1 MNKEEQNKNTTNNSK
16 RPKSQKIVLI
26 GDSNVGKTSIIDQF
40 IENKFGETKPSIGAL
55 HKLKNIKNS
64 SGEDVQLDIWDTAG
78 QEKFK
83 SIVPMYY
90 KGSKGIIIVYDI
102 TSKDSFEG
110 AKKWIADIEANNN
123 SASLILVGNK
133 TDLGDNR
140 EIMTDQGQTYS
151 TGKNIIYLECS
162 AKLNEN
168 INEIFKTV
176 ADKIQK
182 LNENVNTSKLT
193 INVSPQE
200 TKQNYCCN

>member
-1 MNKEEQNKNTTNNSK
+1 MNKDESGKATSTNK

-55 HKLKNIKNS
+55 HKLKNITNTN
-64 SGEDVQLDIWDTAG
+64 GEEVQLDIWDTAG

-110 AKKWIADIEANNN
+110 AKKWIQDIESNNN
-123 SASLILVGNK
+123 SACLILVGNK
-133 TDLGDNR
+133 TDLAENR
-140 EIMTDQGQTYS
+140 EVTSDQASAYAAN
-151 TGKNIIYLECS
+151 KNIIYLECS
-162 AKLNEN
+162 AKTNDN
-168 INEIFKTV
+168 ITKIFKNV
-176 ADKIQK
+176 ADKMNK
-182 LNENVNTSKLT
+182 TSENVNTSKLT

-200 TKQNYCCN
+200 KQQSYCCY

>member
-1 MNKEEQNKNTTNNSK
+1 MIKEEQSKTPQNSK

-55 HKLKNIKNS
+55 HKLKTIKNS
-64 SGEDVQLDIWDTAG
+64 TGEEIQLDIWDTAG

-102 TSKDSFEG
+102 TSKESFEG
-110 AKKWIADIEANNN
+110 AKKWIQDVEANNN
-123 SASLILVGNK
+123 SAILILVGNK
-133 TDLGDNR
+133 TDLEESRDVT
-140 EIMTDQGQTYS
+140 TDQAQTYAS
-151 TGKNIIYLECS
+151 SKSIAYYECS
-162 AKLNEN
+162 AKTNEN
-168 INEIFKTV
+168 VVEVFKHI

-182 LNENVNTSKLT
+182 TSENVNNSKLT
-193 INVSPQE
+193 INVSPQV
-200 TKQNYCCN
+200 KQQGYCCY

>member
-1 MNKEEQNKNTTNNSK
+1 MNKDDNNKGGTPTNK

-40 IENKFGETKPSIGAL
+40 IENKFGETKPSIGAM
-55 HKLKNIKNS
+55 HKLKTIKNNI
-64 SGEDVQLDIWDTAG
+64 GEDVQLDIWDTAG
-78 QEKFK
+78 QEKFR

-110 AKKWIADIEANNN
+110 AKKWIQDIEANNN

-133 TDLGDNR
+133 TDMGENR
-140 EIMTDQGQTYS
+140 DVSTDQANSFATS
-151 TGKNIIYLECS
+151 KNIAYYECS
-162 AKLNEN
+162 AKTNEN
-168 INEIFKTV
+168 IVDIFKSL

-182 LNENVNTSKLT
+182 TIENTNTSKLT

-200 TKQNYCCN
+200 KQQSYCCS